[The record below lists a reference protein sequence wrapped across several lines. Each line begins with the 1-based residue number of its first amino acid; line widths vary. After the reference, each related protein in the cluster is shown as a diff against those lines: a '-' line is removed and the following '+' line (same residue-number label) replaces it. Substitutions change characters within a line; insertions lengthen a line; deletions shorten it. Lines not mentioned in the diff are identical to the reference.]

1 MRSVTRISSQ
11 QFAIFRIV
19 LGIYLAVHFFA
30 LVPYGAEVFSDR
42 GVLPDARLNFTYGI
56 FPNVLEHFGSP
67 AFVVIF
73 LTGLSVLSLI
83 FAAGLFRRIVA
94 VLLWYGWAC
103 LFNRNNLIN
112 NPSIPYIGL
121 LLLLT
126 LLVPT
131 GESLTRKCTNRQ
143 WQLPSMVY
151 WTAWMLMAAGY
162 SFSGWMKLYSP
173 SWIDGSALFHILSN
187 PLARPGCARDFLL
200 ALPTSWLRFL
210 TWGTLAAE
218 LLFFPLSI
226 SQRSRMI
233 AWCALASINFAILFV
248 VNFADLTFGMLM
260 IHFFTYDLAW
270 FSALRGTFKRG
281 VLLYLDRQGSKTFAV
296 LKANAQ

>member
-1 MRSVTRISSQ
+1 
-11 QFAIFRIV
+11 
-19 LGIYLAVHFFA
+19 
-30 LVPYGAEVFSDR
+30 
-42 GVLPDARLNFTYGI
+42 
-56 FPNVLEHFGSP
+56 
-67 AFVVIF
+67 
-73 LTGLSVLSLI
+73 
-83 FAAGLFRRIVA
+83 
-94 VLLWYGWAC
+94 
-103 LFNRNNLIN
+103 
-112 NPSIPYIGL
+112 
-121 LLLLT
+121 
-126 LLVPT
+126 
-131 GESLTRKCTNRQ
+131 
-143 WQLPSMVY
+143 MVY

-210 TWGTLAAE
+210 TWGALAAE